1 MQLKISIFGLVAK
14 KPKEE
19 EKRMWINLNYG
30 LHLEGG
36 E

>member
-1 MQLKISIFGLVAK
+1 MQLEISILSLVAK
-14 KPKEE
+14 KPDEE